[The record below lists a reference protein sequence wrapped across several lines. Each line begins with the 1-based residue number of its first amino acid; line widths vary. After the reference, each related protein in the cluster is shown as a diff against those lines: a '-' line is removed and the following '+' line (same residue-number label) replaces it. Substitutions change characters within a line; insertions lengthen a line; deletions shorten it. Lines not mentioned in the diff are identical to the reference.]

1 MKILVLDKNTTTVNG
16 DIDFSGFEQL
26 GEMVIHEN
34 LNEPEAIIN
43 AANGV
48 DVIVVNKVYLTEA
61 IINRLADSV
70 KLIAI
75 TATGYDN
82 VDVAAASKR
91 GIKVANV
98 PGYGTN
104 AVSQLAIFLMLSC
117 AIQFVPQLDYMRAK
131 GWDKMAGLAIP
142 MHELAGKTFG
152 IIGLGEIGLATAKL
166 ALAFGMRVVAY
177 NRSIKNVDGI
187 RQLELY
193 EVAQEA
199 DFISLNCA
207 LTKDTAKI
215 IDEKFLKCMKST
227 AYLINTAR
235 GGLVDEEALAL
246 AIKNKQI
253 AGAALDVLSSEPPL
267 PDNPLLG
274 LENVLLTPHIGWA
287 PVEARQRCIDITV
300 ANVAAFANGK
310 YTNLLN

>member
-1 MKILVLDKNTTTVNG
+1 MKILVLDKNTTTVND
-16 DIDFSGFEQL
+16 DIDFSGFNQF

-34 LNEPEAIIN
+34 LNDPEAVIN
-43 AANGV
+43 ATNGV
-48 DVIVVNKVYLTEA
+48 DVVVVNKVYLTDA
-61 IINRLADSV
+61 IINRLPSSV

-82 VDVAAASKR
+82 VDVTAASKR

-104 AVSQLAIFLMLSC
+104 AVSQLVIFLMLSC
-117 AIQFVPQLDYMRAK
+117 AIQFVPQLDYMREK

-142 MHELAGKTFG
+142 MHELAGKTLG
-152 IIGLGEIGLATAKL
+152 IIGLGEIGIATAKL
-166 ALAFGMRVVAY
+166 ALAFGMKVVAY
-177 NRSIKNVDGI
+177 NRSIKNIDGI
-187 RQLELY
+187 KQLELY
-193 EVAQEA
+193 EVAKYA

-215 IDEKFLKCMKST
+215 INEEFLTHMKPT

-235 GGLVDEEALAL
+235 GGLIDEVALSL

-267 PDNPLLG
+267 ADNPLLG
-274 LENVLLTPHIGWA
+274 LGNVLLTPHIGWA

-300 ANVAAFANGK
+300 ANIAAFISKNPL
-310 YTNLLN
+310 NLLN

>member
-1 MKILVLDKNTTTVNG
+1 MKIVILDKNTTTVND
-16 DIDFSGFEQL
+16 DIDFSGFEQF

-43 AANGV
+43 ATNGG

-61 IINRLADSV
+61 IISRLADSV

-104 AVSQLAIFLMLSC
+104 AVSQLVIFLMLSC
-117 AIQFVPQLDYMRAK
+117 AIQFVPQLDYMRKK

-142 MHELAGKTFG
+142 MHELAGKTLG
-152 IIGLGEIGLATAKL
+152 IIGLGEIGIATAKL
-166 ALAFGMRVVAY
+166 ALAFGMKVVAY
-177 NRSIKNVDGI
+177 NRSIKNVEGI
-187 RQLELY
+187 KQLELY
-193 EVAQEA
+193 EVAKEA

-207 LTKDTAKI
+207 LTKDTSKI
-215 IDEKFLKCMKST
+215 INEEFLKHMKPA

-235 GGLVDEEALAL
+235 GGLIDETALAF

-274 LENVLLTPHIGWA
+274 LDNVLLTPHIGWA

-300 ANVAAFANGK
+300 ANVAAFVGGEPV
-310 YTNLLN
+310 NLLN